1 MCIGKGAT
9 TVSKE
14 GFCRGT
20 RAGEGRERVRKVHVH
35 DEKAQKY
42 FREL

>member
-14 GFCRGT
+14 GFCREA
-20 RAGEGRERVRKVHVH
+20 RAGEGRERVRKVH